1 MSHGESAAEILVSSA
16 EDEAV
21 LLRCS
26 TKERG
31 LELPLGSVCFQY
43 KFYFP
48 YEPRYKLGTGNSSS
62 FKTFSW
68 GNCLT
73 FGAP

>member
-1 MSHGESAAEILVSSA
+1 MLSV

-26 TKERG
+26 TKVKVQERG
-31 LELPLGSVCFQY
+31 LEHPMGSVCYQY
-43 KFYFP
+43 KFYLL
-48 YEPRYKLGTGNSSS
+48 YEPRQKLSTGNSNS
-62 FKTFSW
+62 FKTFSC

-73 FGAP
+73 LEVP